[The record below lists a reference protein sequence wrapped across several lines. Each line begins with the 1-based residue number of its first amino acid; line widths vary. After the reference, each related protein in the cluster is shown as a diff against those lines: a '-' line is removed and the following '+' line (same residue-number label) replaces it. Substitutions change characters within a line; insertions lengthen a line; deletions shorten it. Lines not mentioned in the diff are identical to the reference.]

1 MDATIFGGKWKKVR
15 QLPSGG
21 QADTYLVTL
30 ETEREPEGV
39 LKQAN
44 RPSSKA
50 KDRMLCEVANLKRL
64 HGIGVKVPG
73 VLDFG
78 NTRALGHDEPPWFVM
93 DFIPGKTL
101 DSALQD
107 QGALGLNQAV
117 AVAADL
123 AGTVAQVHRAGIL
136 HRDLKPSNLMVRRLG
151 AEADIVLLDC
161 GLSFHKKDETTKD
174 ITGQDPIRNKFLSLS
189 EGNTPGGNRRDP
201 RSDLTAVA
209 GILFYCLT
217 RKNIGLL
224 FDGAAAP
231 HHRPACSVRELLGD
245 VGDNRRR
252 KSSCSSTGPSHSI
265 STIDSRHPMN
275 CSFG

>member
-161 GLSFHKKDETTKD
+161 GLSFHEDETTKD

-224 FDGAAAP
+224 FDERGRALIIDPLAPCESCLAMSVTIGGA
-231 HHRPACSVRELLGD
+231 
-245 VGDNRRR
+245 
-252 KSSCSSTGPSHSI
+252 KSSCSSTGPSRSI

>member
-1 MDATIFGGKWKKVR
+1 MCWTLATRGHLAMTNPRGSSWT
-15 QLPSGG
+15 SS
-21 QADTYLVTL
+21 QA
-30 ETEREPEGV
+30 R
-39 LKQAN
+39 
-44 RPSSKA
+44 RSI
-50 KDRMLCEVANLKRL
+50 L
-64 HGIGVKVPG
+64 HYRI
-73 VLDFG
+73 
-78 NTRALGHDEPPWFVM
+78 R
-93 DFIPGKTL
+93 
-101 DSALQD
+101 
-107 QGALGLNQAV
+107 ALGLNQAV

-161 GLSFHKKDETTKD
+161 GLSFHEDETTKD

-224 FDGAAAP
+224 FDERGRA
-231 HHRPACSVRELLGD
+231 S
-245 VGDNRRR
+245 
-252 KSSCSSTGPSHSI
+252 SST
-265 STIDSRHPMN
+265 RLLRARVAWR
-275 CSFG
+275 CR